1 MSNFDFIEQ
10 QYLGLNKMSLTRR
23 ISLIIFCVIAYFWRE
38 NHNKE
43 GEIYLL
49 LGFAIIIFS
58 ILLLFVLHFET
69 KVINGSIILDGLWT
83 SRKVKIDIGS
93 LVSVRKVE
101 YSKYIINRSVYNL
114 HFKGV
119 IRFYTRGKEAVEL
132 KDRDGLIYLIGTQER
147 EKLFNVINEQL
158 KNI

>member
-1 MSNFDFIEQ
+1 MLEFDFIEQ

-23 ISLIIFCVIAYFWRE
+23 IALVIFCFVAYYWRE

-49 LGFAIIIFS
+49 LAIIIIIFS
-58 ILLLFVLHFET
+58 ILLLFILHFET
-69 KVINGSIILDGLWT
+69 KVINNSIILEGLWT

-93 LVSVRKVE
+93 LVSIRRMK
-101 YSKYIINRSVYNL
+101 YSEYIINRSVYNL

-119 IRFYTRGKEAVEL
+119 IRFYTRGEDAVEIT
-132 KDRDGLIYLIGTQER
+132 DRDGLVYLIGTQKL
-147 EKLFNVINEQL
+147 EKLFKVINEKL
-158 KNI
+158 K